1 MKVSVIGLGYVGSV
15 AAAGL
20 AAAGH
25 DVLGIDQ
32 DLDKIEAYQ
41 KGQIPFYEPGL
52 AEFIGASLEKGN
64 LRILHSSEVNEN
76 LGEVIMIAVGTPP
89 SQNGGAD
96 LSYVKSAISWVCERQ
111 VEEGVIVMKSTV
123 PPGTGLRLLETILG
137 DTSWD
142 YVSNPE
148 FLREGRA
155 LDDWFHPDRI
165 VVGVNR
171 EEALPVIEALY
182 DETSAPYVV
191 TDITSAEMIKY
202 SANAF
207 LATKISFINEIAM
220 LSEKVNANID
230 DVARGISLD
239 PRIGASFLNAG
250 VGYGG
255 SCFPK
260 DTQALDDLA
269 LNNGHNFELLKSVIR
284 VNNRQRLLPLY
295 ALRELFGRLDGVSIG
310 VLGLSFKPHTDDVR
324 ESPSLDLIRA
334 LVEEGADVRAYDPV
348 AIDSARR
355 VLPESV
361 ALVSDPK
368 TCAEG
373 VQALVLMTEWPQ
385 IVEADWE
392 EISSLTMSP
401 KFLFDGRNALEPEQM
416 TRLGFHY
423 LGVGRKASTPSDR
436 PSAHEVRLGN
446 GAKLTPVAPRTR
458 TSSRV

>member
-1 MKVSVIGLGYVGSV
+1 
-15 AAAGL
+15 
-20 AAAGH
+20 
-25 DVLGIDQ
+25 
-32 DLDKIEAYQ
+32 
-41 KGQIPFYEPGL
+41 
-52 AEFIGASLEKGN
+52 
-64 LRILHSSEVNEN
+64 
-76 LGEVIMIAVGTPP
+76 
-89 SQNGGAD
+89 
-96 LSYVKSAISWVCERQ
+96 
-111 VEEGVIVMKSTV
+111 MKSTV

-137 DTSWD
+137 ATSWD

-155 LDDWFHPDRI
+155 LDDWFRPDRI

-171 EEALPVIEALY
+171 KEALPVIEALY

-239 PRIGASFLNAG
+239 PRIGTSFLNAG

-310 VLGLSFKPHTDDVR
+310 VLGLAFKPHTDDVR

-334 LVEEGADVRAYDPV
+334 LVDEGADVRAYDPV

-361 ALVSDPK
+361 ALV
-368 TCAEG
+368 
-373 VQALVLMTEWPQ
+373 VQRFC
-385 IVEADWE
+385 I
-392 EISSLTMSP
+392 
-401 KFLFDGRNALEPEQM
+401 DG
-416 TRLGFHY
+416 
-423 LGVGRKASTPSDR
+423 
-436 PSAHEVRLGN
+436 
-446 GAKLTPVAPRTR
+446 
-458 TSSRV
+458 

>member
-1 MKVSVIGLGYVGSV
+1 
-15 AAAGL
+15 
-20 AAAGH
+20 
-25 DVLGIDQ
+25 
-32 DLDKIEAYQ
+32 
-41 KGQIPFYEPGL
+41 
-52 AEFIGASLEKGN
+52 
-64 LRILHSSEVNEN
+64 
-76 LGEVIMIAVGTPP
+76 AVGTPP

-96 LSYVKSAISWVCERQ
+96 LSYVKSAITWVCDRA
-111 VEEGVIVMKSTV
+111 EEGVIVMKSTV

-137 DTSWD
+137 ATSWD

-148 FLREGRA
+148 FLREGCA

-165 VVGVNR
+165 VVGANR
-171 EEALPVIEALY
+171 KEVLPIIEALY
-182 DETSAPYVV
+182 EETPAPYVV

-239 PRIGASFLNAG
+239 PRIGSSFLNAG

-295 ALRELFGRLDGVSIG
+295 ALRELFGRLDGVSVG
-310 VLGLSFKPHTDDVR
+310 VLGLAFKPNTDDVR

-334 LVEEGADVRAYDPV
+334 LLEEGADVRAYDPM
-348 AIDSARR
+348 ATANARR
-355 VLPESV
+355 ALPESV
-361 ALVSDPK
+361 TLMSEPK

-373 VQALVLMTEWPQ
+373 AQALVLMTEWPQ
-385 IVEADWE
+385 IVGADWE
-392 EISSLTMSP
+392 EISSITMSP

-416 TRLGFHY
+416 SRLGFHY
-423 LGVGRKASTPSDR
+423 LGVGRRASVPSHR
-436 PSAHEVRLGN
+436 SAAIAVEPGN
-446 GAKLTPVAPRTR
+446 GVKQTPAAPLAR
-458 TSSRV
+458 TSSSV